1 MENKS
6 PLEQDLVDRL
16 KKYIK
21 TLKGQ
26 LSASQTE
33 LKEWV
38 KKYGKIDNLTKN
50 GGDRK

>member
-1 MENKS
+1 MEV
-6 PLEQDLVDRL
+6 LDQDLVDRL

-38 KKYGKIDNLTKN
+38 KKYGRTESLMKRN
-50 GGDRK
+50 GGGDK